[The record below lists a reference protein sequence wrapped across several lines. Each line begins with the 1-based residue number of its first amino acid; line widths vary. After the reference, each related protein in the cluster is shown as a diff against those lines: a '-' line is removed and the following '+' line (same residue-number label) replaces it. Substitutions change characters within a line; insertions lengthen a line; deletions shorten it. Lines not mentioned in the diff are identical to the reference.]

1 LVVLFLSLC
10 SCEGRFCFSTLP
22 ISSHRCVSFGHF
34 VALFVSRRWVE
45 VYITSP
51 QTQGSLLGNF
61 RPIPAFCLFLGSNR
75 HTKRLFFLFF
85 PLKMAQIG
93 AKILNPQRK
102 IEVESIRPEVAT
114 DQITCKT
121 NSVLG

>member
-1 LVVLFLSLC
+1 LTRCLVVPRHLAKFVCLSTSKLLLSFLVCHFRNTHPCLLVVLFLSLC

-51 QTQGSLLGNF
+51 QTQGSLLGKF
-61 RPIPAFCLFLGSNR
+61 
-75 HTKRLFFLFF
+75 
-85 PLKMAQIG
+85 
-93 AKILNPQRK
+93 QRRWRF
-102 IEVESIRPEVAT
+102 V
-114 DQITCKT
+114 
-121 NSVLG
+121 